1 MIDSSVPI
9 SSVTGLE
16 HNQPNMSTLWGN
28 GGWSKI
34 NNKKGINSGNI
45 QAMRNSHYF
54 SVKYIGDKLHHPI
67 FHQHLIPVSVL
78 SAVKEVKQH
87 NPYMW

>member
-45 QAMRNSHYF
+45 QSMRTSYYF
-54 SVKYIGDKLHHPI
+54 PVKYIETSRINPNLH
-67 FHQHLIPVSVL
+67 QQL
-78 SAVKEVKQH
+78 
-87 NPYMW
+87 